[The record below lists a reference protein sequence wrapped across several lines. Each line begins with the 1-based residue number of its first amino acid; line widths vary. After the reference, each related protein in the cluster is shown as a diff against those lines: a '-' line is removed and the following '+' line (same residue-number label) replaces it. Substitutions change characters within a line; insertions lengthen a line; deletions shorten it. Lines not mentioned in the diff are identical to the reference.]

1 MIDTKLIDLLPEN
14 LPDEAAHYL
23 VNFIAELS
31 LTLENHYFAQLKRY
45 RQEENSNG
53 RSDV

>member
-23 VNFIAELS
+23 VNFIAKLS
-31 LTLENHYFAQLKRY
+31 LALENHYYTQLKRY
-45 RQEENSNG
+45 SQEENLRGESNI
-53 RSDV
+53 

>member
-1 MIDTKLIDLLPEN
+1 MIHTKLIDLVPED

-31 LTLENHYFAQLKRY
+31 LALENHYYAQLKRY
-45 RQEENSNG
+45 RQEENLRAGNNI
-53 RSDV
+53 